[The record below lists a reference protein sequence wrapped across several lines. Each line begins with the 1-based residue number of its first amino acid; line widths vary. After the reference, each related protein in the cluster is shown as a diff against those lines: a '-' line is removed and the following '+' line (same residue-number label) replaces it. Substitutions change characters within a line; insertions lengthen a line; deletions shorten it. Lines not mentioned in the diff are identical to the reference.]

1 MFNFY
6 YDKRLETKYIK
17 SFFVNTTYEELDD
30 YDSSKDET
38 QRRLER
44 IDSLARADVGYN
56 FHFVPLYF
64 LGNDKGYKPTS
75 VVACILNFFV
85 NGKLEG
91 KGTMYYKNGEK
102 YVGEFKGNLNHGE
115 GKYYNKSGKV
125 IKEGKWING
134 AYQDPNKTVHGYTF
148 ENAKIPPEQ
157 KTFYYSNYKLISM
170 VKNNRPDLL
179 GTFYYNNGDIY
190 SGVHKNLY
198 KDTFGAY
205 IYKNGRVQVGEY
217 VQNKMCGY
225 CFDYSTNNHFNLA
238 FYDNFVKKG
247 IFYSVSFGQVW
258 IAMCDGDKLIKNIY
272 KGPIK
277 NSMFPG
283 IPKVPIS
290 FKYFG
295 DDLYF
300 GELINGKMHGFGKLL
315 LPNKDKYIG
324 YFQNNEFCGVGA
336 YCFSDGSVYLGQFK
350 DSQFHGLGV
359 MINIDKTYD
368 VSIYENGEEVKYLV

>member
-1 MFNFY
+1 MLKSCLPKQIIDAL
-6 YDKRLETKYIK
+6 DKVPYNSLCELRIRANNPLV
-17 SFFVNTTYEELDD
+17 VNILGE
-30 YDSSKDET
+30 
-38 QRRLER
+38 
-44 IDSLARADVGYN
+44 N
-56 FHFVPLYF
+56 YF
-64 LGNDKGYKPTS
+64 LGKEKLSKSSSDSLEITQGELQSILHRISNNSMYTINDQLIDGYVTIPGGIRVGICGE
-75 VVACILNFFV
+75 VVTVDGTIKTVKNISSLNFRFPH
-85 NGKLEG
+85 LF
-91 KGTMYYKNGEK
+91 KNCS
-102 YVGEFKGNLNHGE
+102 LN
-115 GKYYNKSGKV
+115 
-125 IKEGKWING
+125 
-134 AYQDPNKTVHGYTF
+134 
-148 ENAKIPPEQ
+148 
-157 KTFYYSNYKLISM
+157 
-170 VKNNRPDLL
+170 
-179 GTFYYNNGDIY
+179 IY
-190 SGVHKNLY
+190 P
-198 KDTFGAY
+198 Y
-205 IYKNGRVQVGEY
+205 IFKNGRVQVGEY
-217 VQNKMCGY
+217 VQDKMCGY

-258 IAMCDGDKLIKNIY
+258 IAMCNGDKLIKNIY

-277 NSMFPG
+277 NTMFPG
-283 IPKVPIS
+283 IPTVPIS

-315 LPNKDKYIG
+315 LPNQDKYIG